1 MCGIVGYVG
10 RQDAWP
16 LIYAGLQRLEYRG
29 YDSAGIAVVDNAGR
43 LHIARTVGKVRGLQP
58 PGSGPAPQGALGLGH
73 TRWATHGRPSHDNA
87 HPHTD
92 CRGRIALVHNGIV
105 ENYLPLKRRLAAEGH
120 RFSSETDSEVLAH
133 LVEEGLEQGLEFAA
147 AFRRMAQLITGS
159 QAIAATLQDGDGPI
173 CAVRV
178 GYAGGLLVSHYDGQ
192 GVVGSDLPA
201 LLPLLEPPAAA
212 APRPENAAASLS
224 DDVRP
229 LADGVEQHPANAAR
243 LADDAARLSDNAGEY
258 PDGAG
263 QPLDTAA
270 RFSDTVARHPDNVG
284 QHPDTA
290 AALADTVAR
299 HPDGAGQH
307 PDAAAQHPDSTGQH
321 PASTAQHPDNAA
333 RFSDSTGQH
342 PDTAARHPDS
352 TGQHPDTTAHHS
364 DNAGDYPD
372 SAARHPVD
380 AGQHTDSAQRLSDT
394 AGQHPDSAARHPDN
408 AGQHPDNAA
417 ILSDTA
423 AQHPDTAGHH
433 PDTAGHHPDT
443 AGHHPDTTAQHPDSA
458 PCHTDTTA
466 PHPDTATEWAGRAVA
481 FLEDGE
487 MAVVSRE
494 GVAFCDLDGNAIVK
508 QPRPVSRE
516 AAAADR
522 GGYRH
527 YMLKEIM
534 EQPQAMLAALRGRV
548 NFAAGLVELP
558 ELAPLAARLPSLDRV
573 VLIGCGTS
581 LHAAQ
586 VGRHLVERLS
596 GMPAEAESASEFRY
610 RDPYLGPRTLV
621 VSIGQSGETADTI
634 AAMQLAREKGAPV
647 ITICNA
653 EDSQA
658 ARLADATLPMR
669 AGLEIGV
676 ASTKTFIASLTI
688 LNLLALYLGQHG
700 PGQQRGGMDAARRRE
715 LLDWLGRGPRLLGE
729 LLADTAPVEAAARRF
744 NGYNNFLFLGRG
756 SQAHIAQEG
765 ALKLKEITYIHAEGY
780 PAGEMKHGPIALID
794 AKMATVAL
802 APRDALYDK
811 VANNIKEVQARD
823 GQVLAVLTAGDRE
836 LAPLVDAALFI
847 PEAPP
852 HLAPILITPLL
863 QLLSYHIAVRRGC
876 DVDQPRNLAKSVTV
890 E

>member
-29 YDSAGIAVVDNAGR
+29 YDSAGIAVVDNSGR

-73 TRWATHGRPSHDNA
+73 TRWATHGRPSYDNA

-105 ENYLPLKRRLAAEGH
+105 ENYLPLKRRLVAEGH

-159 QAIAATLQDGDGPI
+159 QAIAATLPDGDGPI

-178 GYAGGLLVSHYDGQ
+178 GYAGGLLVAHYDGQ

-201 LLPLLEPPAAA
+201 LLPLLEASAA
-212 APRPENAAASLS
+212 APPRPG
-224 DDVRP
+224 DVGRQAEGGGQ
-229 LADGVEQHPANAAR
+229 LADTAGPHPDSAANLSVDAGQHPDNVASHPV
-243 LADDAARLSDNAGEY
+243 DAANLPVDAGPH
-258 PDGAG
+258 PD
-263 QPLDTAA
+263 T
-270 RFSDTVARHPDNVG
+270 TARHPDTAAQHPAAG

-290 AALADTVAR
+290 VHISVDAAGQYPANAANLSVDARQHTDTAAR
-299 HPDGAGQH
+299 LSDGAGPHTDTAASHPAPAGQH
-307 PDAAAQHPDSTGQH
+307 PDNTG
-321 PASTAQHPDNAA
+321 
-333 RFSDSTGQH
+333 RLSDSAAH
-342 PDTAARHPDS
+342 LSDDAARHPDS
-352 TGQHPDTTAHHS
+352 AGQYPGSTAQYPDTAGQYPGSVARHSNTAANLSDTAGPHPDTTA
-364 DNAGDYPD
+364 
-372 SAARHPVD
+372 
-380 AGQHTDSAQRLSDT
+380 QHTDT
-394 AGQHPDSAARHPDN
+394 AGHHT
-408 AGQHPDNAA
+408 
-417 ILSDTA
+417 DTA
-423 AQHPDTAGHH
+423 AQHPDTATT
-433 PDTAGHHPDT
+433 PAGA
-443 AGHHPDTTAQHPDSA
+443 AGWGADGM
-458 PCHTDTTA
+458 
-466 PHPDTATEWAGRAVA
+466 GRAVA

-487 MAVVSRE
+487 MAVVSRA
-494 GVAFCDLDGNAIVK
+494 GVAFCDLDGNAIAK

-558 ELAPLAARLPSLDRV
+558 ELAPLAARLPAIDRV

-688 LNLLALYLGQHG
+688 LNLLALYLGQ
-700 PGQQRGGMDAARRRE
+700 QRGAPDAASRRE
-715 LLDWLGRGPRLLGE
+715 LLDGLGRGPRLLGE

-823 GQVLAVLTAGDRE
+823 GQVLAVLTAGDQE

-847 PEAPP
+847 PAAPP